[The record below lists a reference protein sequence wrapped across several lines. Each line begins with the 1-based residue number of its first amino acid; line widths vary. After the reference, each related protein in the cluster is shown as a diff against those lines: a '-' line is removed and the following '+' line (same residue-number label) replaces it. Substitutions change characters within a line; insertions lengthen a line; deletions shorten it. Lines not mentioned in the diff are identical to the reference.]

1 MQFISFVRTWH
12 NAPLIAL
19 FLSDIRFQDAEN
31 DCTEALN
38 LDDRYIKAY
47 SRRSTAR
54 KELRKLKESV
64 DGRIF
69 IFWNWKNFIPHISLT
84 ELFVVMQM
92 LNLLWDWNHKTK
104 RLRSSMLNANRCSK
118 RYTFYFVC
126 CTTWWCLAVVYM
138 SMLSWFDKVLI
149 SLSLIVLMHQLK

>member
-1 MQFISFVRTWH
+1 MVSIC
-12 NAPLIAL
+12 N
-19 FLSDIRFQDAEN
+19 RFQDAEN

-54 KELRKLKESV
+54 KELRKLKESI

-69 IFWNWKNFIPHISLT
+69 IILTERTSCPIYMGT

-104 RLRSSMLNANRCSK
+104 RSRSSMLNAKLCSK
-118 RYTFYFVC
+118 RYTFYFSVTKMC
-126 CTTWWCLAVVYM
+126 YTIYWWLSVFLM
-138 SMLSWFDKVLI
+138 SMLSRLDKILF
-149 SLSLIVLMHQLK
+149 SLSFNCPKCINWSSFACLL